1 MANVGILWISART
14 YVQKNQQAQTK
25 EKKNC
30 KSEEESNKELNALIE
45 KKFQKFEKRRKG
57 GRQKNSHYISMK
69 YRHLITIAK

>member
-1 MANVGILWISART
+1 MDKRKDICAKKLTSTNKR
-14 YVQKNQQAQTK
+14 
-25 EKKNC
+25 KKNC